1 MNNADY
7 RESERMPTP
16 ASAIPSLDGIRAVA
30 VSLVFYAHSGLER
43 FIPGG
48 LGVTIFFVLSG
59 FLITTLMRTEYD
71 KRGRIAF
78 GSFYMRRLIRLMP
91 PLVIIVTVAW
101 LLSAMGLIE
110 GHFSLTGL
118 LSALFYFGNYHVI
131 AHDFT
136 GMPGGMGIV
145 WSLAIEEHYY
155 LLYPPLAALLLH
167 LRRPGISALILGF
180 LCLAVLLWRYWL
192 VLHDANLNYIMMA
205 TDTRVDAILIGC
217 GLALWL
223 NPWLD
228 PLPAT
233 RQSLQW
239 FLAAA
244 SVSVLIFTFV
254 FRDEFFRLTLRYTLQ
269 SLAIAVLLYL
279 AVAHADRR
287 PFSWL
292 GARPLVYIGSIS
304 YTIYLSHHLILLALA
319 KHWPQ
324 GGWLGLTTVGALLT
338 LCVAEPMR
346 RWVEIPCAQWRRRLH
361 EQALLRAKRPA
372 LMAVVAS

>member
-1 MNNADY
+1 MSDTAC
-7 RESERMPTP
+7 RASERPPT
-16 ASAIPSLDGIRAVA
+16 ATTAIPSLDGIRAVA

-59 FLITTLMRTEYD
+59 FLITTLMRIEYD

-78 GSFYMRRLIRLMP
+78 GSFYLRRLIRLMP
-91 PLVIIVTVAW
+91 PLVLIVASAW
-101 LLSAMGLIE
+101 LLSSLGFID
-110 GHFSLTGL
+110 GHFSLAGL

-131 AHDFT
+131 AQDFG

-167 LRRPGISALILGF
+167 WRRPLASVLVLTS
-180 LCLAVLLWRYWL
+180 LCIAVLLWRYWL

-205 TDTRVDAILIGC
+205 TDTRVDAILVGC
-217 GLALWL
+217 GMALWR

-228 PLPAT
+228 RMPAG
-233 RQSLQW
+233 RPSSEWL
-239 FLAAA
+239 LAAA
-244 SVSVLIFTFV
+244 SVIVLICTFV
-254 FRDEFFRLTLRYTLQ
+254 YRDEFFRLTLRYTLQ

-287 PFSWL
+287 PFSLL

-304 YTIYLSHHLILLALA
+304 YSIYLSHHLILLALA

-324 GGWLGLTTVGALLT
+324 GGWLGLTIVGAFLT
-338 LCVAEPMR
+338 LLVAEPMR
-346 RWVEIPCAQWRRRLH
+346 RWVEVPCAQWRRRLH
-361 EQALLRAKRPA
+361 AQALLRASRPVMLA
-372 LMAVVAS
+372 AVAP